1 MAYYSIGE
9 MAKILGVATSTL
21 RYYDKEGLLPF
32 VERTEGGVRRFKD
45 EDVEWLVTIE
55 HLKKTGMP
63 IRDIA
68 VFVNLDT
75 QGDETIAQRLELIDR
90 QRDNVRQQIAQLE
103 NTLKVL
109 DYKHWYY
116 ETALEAGTCD
126 IHKIAGCVV
135 SLPSEH
141 REGRDM
147 VCVESAC
154 NVLKKVRE
162 EKLALRAADN

>member
-32 VERTEGGVRRFKD
+32 VERTDGGVRRFKD

-63 IRDIA
+63 IKDIA
-68 VFVNLDT
+68 VFVSLDT

-90 QRDNVRQQIAQLE
+90 QRENVRQQIEQLE

-126 IHKIAGCVV
+126 IHKTPCGVINVPC
-135 SLPSEH
+135 EH
-141 REGRDM
+141 LEGRDM

-154 NVLKKVRE
+154 SVLQKVRA
-162 EKLALRAADN
+162 EKVSARAANN